1 MAEKEKPAEEL
12 WEETADTPIL
22 SAKEIEEIKAEAK
35 KKILAERKSAE
46 KKKILEQET
55 QRLKNEEGLVTGDS
69 FKDEMV
75 TVTID
80 LAPFSPS
87 ININGRPYWHGK
99 TYNVAR
105 HVADTLR
112 EQMYRTWQHQN
123 EIDGKSL
130 SEFYARK
137 HVADLYKVKK
147 GGKIIDRSAA

>member
-1 MAEKEKPAEEL
+1 MADKEKPTDEL
-12 WEETADTPIL
+12 WEGGEDTPIL
-22 SAKEIEEIKAEAK
+22 SEKEIAAIKAEAK
-35 KKILAERKSAE
+35 AKILAERKSAE

-69 FKDEMV
+69 YKDEIV
-75 TVTID
+75 SITVD

-87 ININGRPYWHGK
+87 ININGRPYWHGR

-105 HVADTLR
+105 HVADSLR

-130 SEFYARK
+130 NEFYARK

-147 GGKIIDRSAA
+147 GGTVIDRSAA